1 MQIKTDAV
9 VLKQSKF
16 GEGDRIITLF
26 TKKLGK
32 VQAVSKASGRGKGK
46 YNSGIQLFSYG
57 EFVLFKG
64 RDLFQITQ
72 VDLGDSFYAIR
83 EDVTKLAYGAYVLE
97 LTLATIGEGQT
108 NNRLF
113 DLLVKSLYVF
123 SKSKRN
129 METIIKA
136 YEMKLLY
143 YSGYKPELEHCVHCG
158 TSELGS
164 SRFSSSEGGILCRNC
179 FQQDLY
185 AMKISPVT
193 IRVMQYLITQDLEQI
208 AKLMIRP
215 EVMEELDKITR
226 NYIGTHLE
234 KSAFKS
240 LEFLNH
246 IK

>member
-1 MQIKTDAV
+1 MLIKTDAV

-32 VQAVSKASGRGKGK
+32 VQAVSKASGRHKGK
-46 YNSGIQLFSYG
+46 YAVGTQLFSYG

-72 VDLGDSFYAIR
+72 VDLRHSFYSIR
-83 EDVTKLAYGAYVLE
+83 EDVTKLAYGAYLLE
-97 LTLATIGEGQT
+97 LTLAAIGEGQT

-113 DLLVKSLYVF
+113 ELLINSLQIF
-123 SKSKRN
+123 SKSKKN

-143 YSGYKPELEHCVHCG
+143 YSGYKPELECCVHCG
-158 TSELGS
+158 TSEIGNP
-164 SRFSSSEGGILCRNC
+164 RFSSAEGGILCRNC

-193 IRVMQYLITQDLEQI
+193 IRVMQYLITQELEQI
-208 AKLMIRP
+208 AKLMIRT
-215 EVMEELDKITR
+215 EVMEELNKITR
-226 NYIGTHLE
+226 HYIGTHLE
-234 KSAFKS
+234 KNAFKS